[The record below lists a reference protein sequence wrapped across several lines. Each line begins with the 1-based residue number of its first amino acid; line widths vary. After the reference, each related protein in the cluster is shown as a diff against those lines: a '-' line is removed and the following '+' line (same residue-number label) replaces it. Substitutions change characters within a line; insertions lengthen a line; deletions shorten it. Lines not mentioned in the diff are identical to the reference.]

1 MSAFLTLENISKYY
15 TSGQSVVMGLHGI
28 SLEFARG
35 EFVAITG
42 ESGSGKSTL
51 AKVIAG
57 ILPYEGGEMSVNGKP
72 TSHYGLPDWE
82 QYRISRI
89 SFISQNYDILPGCTV
104 IENVVS
110 ALILTGMDK
119 ARAAARAEEILA
131 EVELL
136 DKKKRRAAKLSSG
149 QKQRLSIA
157 RALAKPAPILI
168 ADEPTGN
175 LDRENSA
182 KVIQLLAAA
191 ARERLVLMV
200 THDFNEAQEFA
211 TRRIIIRDG
220 EVDADI
226 RLRQIE
232 ERKVRTAEETVDDGD
247 NTEKS
252 RITQKDIDNFIC
264 DKEKTSLKAD
274 LGKKAKNLSR
284 YTAFLQISSRP
295 IWSAIMLFFFALTA
309 LALFV
314 FAGTFVINIDDS
326 FTRAY
331 DPSAF
336 ANGEKTR
343 IAVVKEDGT
352 SMTKE
357 DYDALLALPF
367 VERIERYGFV
377 SDINFYYRDGVDYNR
392 HFEAVVNDF
401 GSPTGEIKET
411 LTLGD
416 TNIFLQTVPYLPEDK
431 FLTAGR
437 LPENM
442 YEIVAVGKE
451 EMIGT
456 EITFYICNKKSWPVG
471 TYIEVKATVVGVTDL
486 GRHFYVAEQL
496 GRVLTGGRMGE
507 AIFAPI
513 YDIPD
518 NLYVTGDDPMG
529 GRFICSVAMESS
541 LLDQLYSK
549 VINKGWGD
557 LNVEEEYY
565 KTQYPFFDI
574 DENPFMLKP
583 YGTHTSTYRYYY
595 LVKPGL
601 FEQMVPDTGSGV
613 ISLTISDYAYTDRVL
628 KAVHELGYPALSPY
642 QIGLTKQNERLAAE
656 RLQTLKICIL
666 ALASIFF
673 LQIFVLRAMFSME
686 TGEFK
691 LLANLGLRC
700 HTAKHSVLWQVIVF
714 TLAGQFLAFVAIF
727 FAARAGIS
735 RIVQIVKYL
744 PLSYILIFMA
754 IHLMAG
760 FLAALWIQR
769 FIGLQV
775 YPSSLDYTDLDLDR
789 EEEEE

>member
-1 MSAFLTLENISKYY
+1 MPAFLTLENISKYY
-15 TSGQSVVMGLHGI
+15 TSGQSVVMGLHGVN
-28 SLEFARG
+28 LEFTLG

-57 ILPYEGGEMSVNGKP
+57 ILPYESGEMSVNGKP

-82 QYRISRI
+82 QYRISNI

-119 ARAAARAEEILA
+119 THAKARAEEILA

-175 LDRENSA
+175 LDSENSA

-191 ARERLVLMV
+191 AREQLGLMV
-200 THDFNEAQEFA
+200 THDFNEAQEFV
-211 TRRIIIRDG
+211 TRRITIRDG

-226 RLRQIE
+226 RLQPME
-232 ERKVRTAEETVDDGD
+232 EGKVRTVEETAEPVRD
-247 NTEKS
+247 NTKPP
-252 RITQKDIDNFIC
+252 
-264 DKEKTSLKAD
+264 LKAD
-274 LGKKAKNLSR
+274 LGKKTKNLNW

-326 FTRAY
+326 FTRTY
-331 DPSAF
+331 DASAF

-343 IAVVKEDGT
+343 IAVVRGDGT
-352 SMTKE
+352 SITKE
-357 DYDALLALPF
+357 DCDALLALPF
-367 VERIERYGFV
+367 VERIERYGFI
-377 SDINFYYRDGVDYNR
+377 SDINLYYRDGVDYER
-392 HFEAVVNDF
+392 HFEALVDDF

-416 TNIFLQTVPYLPEDK
+416 TNIFLQTVPYLPEGAD

-442 YEIVAVGKE
+442 YEIVAVGNE
-451 EMIGT
+451 EQIGT
-456 EITFYICNKKSWPVG
+456 EITFYICNKKLWPAG

-496 GRVLTGGRMGE
+496 GRVLTRNQMGE
-507 AIFAPI
+507 VVIAPT

-518 NLYVTGDDPMG
+518 NIYVTGDDPME
-529 GRFICSVAMESS
+529 GRFICSAAMESS
-541 LLDQLYSK
+541 LIDQVFTK
-549 VINKGWGD
+549 VIKKGWGD
-557 LNVEEEYY
+557 INITEEYY
-565 KTQYPFFDI
+565 KMQYSFFDV
-574 DENPFMLKP
+574 DGNPFMLKP

-595 LVKPGL
+595 LVKPKL
-601 FEQMVPDTGSGV
+601 FEQMVPDTGSEV

-642 QIGLTKQNERLAAE
+642 QIGSTKQNEKLAAE

-666 ALASIFF
+666 ASVAVFF
-673 LQIFVLRAMFSME
+673 LQVFVLRAMFSME

-700 HTAKHSVLWQVIVF
+700 RTAKHSVLWQVVIF
-714 TLAGQFLAFVAIF
+714 TLGGQFLAFVAVF
-727 FAARAGIS
+727 FAFVGEVS
-735 RIVQIVKYL
+735 RIAQIVKYL

-754 IHLMAG
+754 IHLVAG
-760 FLAALWIQR
+760 FLAALWIQH
-769 FIGLQV
+769 FIGRQV
-775 YPSSLDYTDLDLDR
+775 YPSSLDYTDLDLDG